1 MTYRWYIV
9 IFFVEG
15 VANHVGLSI
24 PGRGLADLSLRG
36 ARIIPWDAH
45 SVPKGERVYFQLE
58 LPMPDQ
64 ALHFLAQ
71 PGLLSGAILRQ
82 EKLQRGWHLSR
93 EAPVFVRT
101 LRESRSR
108 DVDDMNCVE
117 WIVYSLELGGLVLPN
132 DIMTP
137 AELFSWSLSYLRD
150 PLPILDFINTARAD
164 GQQKP

>member
-1 MTYRWYIV
+1 MIHRWYIV
-9 IFFVEG
+9 IFVVEG
-15 VANHVGLSI
+15 VANHVGVSI

-45 SVPKGERVYFQLE
+45 SIPKGERIYFQLE

-64 ALHFLAQ
+64 ALDFLAQ
-71 PGLLSGAILRQ
+71 PGLLSAAILRQ

-101 LRESRSR
+101 LRDSRSR
-108 DVDDMNCVE
+108 DVEDMNCVE

-137 AELFSWSLSYLRD
+137 AELFSWSLSYCRD
-150 PLPILDFINTARAD
+150 PLPISEFSNTTFVHS
-164 GQQKP
+164 